1 MNKVYF
7 FYNEEDVGKYVGHK
21 SFKKA
26 KEIALLSPVFD
37 MLENPFVDIRGKLV
51 KRYDYRDKKEY
62 IVKTSTEG
70 MLSTQEIVD
79 LGIAWWQCSKCGD
92 DNLEIVDNGE
102 NYNCLSCGH
111 SDEVP
116 YH

>member
-7 FYNEEDVGKYVGHK
+7 FYNEEGAGKYVAHK
-21 SFKKA
+21 SFKEA

-37 MLENPFVDIRGKLV
+37 MLENPFVDIRGNLV

-62 IVKTSTEG
+62 IVKTNTEG

-79 LGIAWWQCSKCGD
+79 LGIAWWQCSECGTD
-92 DNLEIVDNGE
+92 DLEIVDSGE

-116 YH
+116 YY